1 MLFNLFTSAKA
12 PIDEETILWIFDS
25 FEWCLHNF
33 DSEFFFQNSRLIKP
47 DNQFFPGRVDSVEVM
62 AQLIFKQVTE
72 YAGMAHWPFEIHNI
86 GDFEPSTSVAVLMP
100 PPFRGDDLEKV
111 SSIDPIPVY
120 YDPQLINNPEALIAS
135 YAHTLAHYLG
145 QTTDQPPP
153 GGSENWP
160 YITELLALFMGFG
173 LMFANSAFSV
183 AVKSCG
189 SCGGNRAKRESYL
202 SQYDMTY
209 ALALFCELK
218 AIDSK
223 EVKTSLKS
231 ALFPFY
237 KRCRKELLQRGSL
250 QRLTLLNRN

>member
-1 MLFNLFTSAKA
+1 
-12 PIDEETILWIFDS
+12 
-25 FEWCLHNF
+25 
-33 DSEFFFQNSRLIKP
+33 
-47 DNQFFPGRVDSVEVM
+47 
-62 AQLIFKQVTE
+62 
-72 YAGMAHWPFEIHNI
+72 
-86 GDFEPSTSVAVLMP
+86 
-100 PPFRGDDLEKV
+100 
-111 SSIDPIPVY
+111 
-120 YDPQLINNPEALIAS
+120 
-135 YAHTLAHYLG
+135 
-145 QTTDQPPP
+145 
-153 GGSENWP
+153 
-160 YITELLALFMGFG
+160 MGFG

-237 KRCRKELLQRGSL
+237 KRCRKELLQQGSL
-250 QRLTLLNRN
+250 QRLTLLNRY